1 MSNAEEALSSENNE
15 ENKRESE
22 QDISKPDRT
31 YSFKLKD
38 KSSKALSKNALKL
51 KMAVAG

>member
-1 MSNAEEALSSENNE
+1 MANADEALSE
-15 ENKRESE
+15 ENKKESE

-51 KMAVAG
+51 KMAVSG